1 MYSNFIKSIFGP
13 DVFCIKLVE
22 RVFFEHPETSEIFI
36 IDDWRIQEDT
46 DFIENSAIIKNSKLD
61 VSLIKVYLS
70 KVDKINNN
78 LSATSNTLEGLIDK
92 KSCDI
97 VFEFNK
103 DWSNANELSSKILE
117 HLKNIYVNK

>member
-22 RVFFEHPETSEIFI
+22 RVFFEYPKTNEIFI
-36 IDDWRIQEDT
+36 IDDWRIQEDI

-61 VSLIKVYLS
+61 ISLIKVYLS

-78 LSATSNTLEGLIDK
+78 LSATSNTLEGLIDRE
-92 KSCDI
+92 SCDI

-103 DWSNANELSSKILE
+103 DWSNTDELSSKILE